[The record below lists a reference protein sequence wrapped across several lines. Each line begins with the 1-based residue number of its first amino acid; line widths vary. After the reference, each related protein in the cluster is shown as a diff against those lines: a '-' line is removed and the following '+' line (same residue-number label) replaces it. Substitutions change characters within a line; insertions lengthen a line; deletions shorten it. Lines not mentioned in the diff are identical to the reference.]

1 MGKKKMILFANYTAA
16 KDKDFILFSFQIQ
29 MAPAFPVVV
38 ATVTTFSPREFGE
51 AICAHSGDKED
62 CNSVFI
68 ITDLHITC
76 KLSHP
81 DLLNKNMNID

>member
-1 MGKKKMILFANYTAA
+1 
-16 KDKDFILFSFQIQ
+16 

-38 ATVTTFSPREFGE
+38 ATVTTFSPREFWE

-62 CNSVFI
+62 CNCVFV

-81 DLLNKNMNID
+81 DLLNKNMNIDLVVNCSFHNQIIQREKGTQRPHER